1 MFHNIEMAAKKVVW
15 EDREDDLHNFG
26 SKGIYT
32 VSQEYWNYILVQMV
46 AMQSIWSV
54 EVEK

>member
-1 MFHNIEMAAKKVVW
+1 MAAKKVVW